1 MKVSQKVL
9 KQFLF
14 AVLTPVVI
22 KRTSSVQLGLLR
34 PSPNGTN
41 LYGTAYGNKFNE
53 AINTS
58 MQYPLNMSVPSTC
71 DTIHDN

>member
-14 AVLTPVVI
+14 VVLTPIVI
-22 KRTSSVQLGLLR
+22 ERTSSVELGLLR

-41 LYGTAYGNKFNE
+41 FYGTVYGNKLN
-53 AINTS
+53 AAVNTS
-58 MQYPLNMSVPSTC
+58 MQYPLNLSGPSTC
-71 DTIHDN
+71 DTNS